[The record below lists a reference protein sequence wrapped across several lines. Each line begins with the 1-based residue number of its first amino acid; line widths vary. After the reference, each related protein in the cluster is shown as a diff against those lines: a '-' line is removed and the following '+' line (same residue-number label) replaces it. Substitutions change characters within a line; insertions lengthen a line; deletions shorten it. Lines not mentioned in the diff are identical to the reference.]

1 MNGTLRRVDVVIVGG
16 GLAGL
21 WLLNVLRGRGYGAL
35 LLEAQR
41 LGGGQSLA
49 SQGIIHGG
57 LKYALGGK
65 YTPAS
70 EALAGMPERWRACLA
85 GKGEVDLRGIQPLSE
100 HGYLFAAGGLGK
112 LTAFFA
118 AKGLRGRIEKLAR
131 RAYPP
136 ALQADAFQGQVY
148 RTNDLTLDP
157 SALVARLAVLGAGH
171 ICRRTLEASAC
182 ALSDEVRIDL
192 TKMAQA
198 GESDGVRIGL
208 TKTAQAGESD
218 AVRVGLTKTA
228 QAGESDEVRVGLTKT
243 AQAGES
249 DEVRVDL
256 TKAAHVGESDA
267 VRVDLTKTAQAGES
281 DGVRIGLPKL
291 AQAGESDG
299 VRIELTKPG
308 HAGEGAA
315 TGGIPAL
322 AANRL
327 ILAAGA
333 GNEALLRGLGIEGI
347 AMQRRP
353 LHQVVVRRDCLPP
366 LFGHCLSGLHS
377 LEPRLTITSHP
388 DGNGAGGS
396 WLWQLGGQLATDGV
410 RRSSAEQRHHAR
422 RELEAHFP
430 WMDWA
435 EANIETY
442 RIDRAEP
449 RQPGGRRPDEAFAA
463 AIGPCILCWPTKL
476 ALIPDLADRVL
487 KLLPPP
493 CGDSPMLNLPAPEI
507 GAPPWKA

>member
-1 MNGTLRRVDVVIVGG
+1 MNGALRRVDALIVGG

-57 LKYALGGK
+57 LKYALGGRH
-65 YTPAS
+65 TPAS

-100 HGYLFAAGGLGK
+100 HSYLFAAGGLGK

-157 SALVARLAVLGAGH
+157 RALVARLAVLGTGH

-182 ALSDEVRIDL
+182 ALSDKVRIGL
-192 TKMAQA
+192 PKPAQA
-198 GESDGVRIGL
+198 GESDG
-208 TKTAQAGESD
+208 
-218 AVRVGLTKTA
+218 
-228 QAGESDEVRVGLTKT
+228 
-243 AQAGES
+243 
-249 DEVRVDL
+249 
-256 TKAAHVGESDA
+256 

-281 DGVRIGLPKL
+281 DGARVDLTKAAQAGESDEMRIGLPKL
-291 AQAGESDG
+291 AQAGESDGG

-308 HAGEGAA
+308 HAGEGAV
-315 TGGIPAL
+315 TGGMPAL

-333 GNEALLRGLGIEGI
+333 GNGALLRGLGIEGI

-366 LFGHCLSGLHS
+366 LFGHCLSGLRS

-410 RRSSAEQRHHAR
+410 RRSSAEQRRHAR

-435 EANIETY
+435 EASIETY

-507 GAPPWKA
+507 GAPPWEA

>member
-1 MNGTLRRVDVVIVGG
+1 MNGALRRVDVVIVGG

-198 GESDGVRIGL
+198 GESDEMRIGL
-208 TKTAQAGESD
+208 TKTTHVGESD
-218 AVRVGLTKTA
+218 AVRVDLTKT
-228 QAGESDEVRVGLTKT
+228 T
-243 AQAGES
+243 
-249 DEVRVDL
+249 
-256 TKAAHVGESDA
+256 HVGESDT

-281 DGVRIGLPKL
+281 DGVCIGLPKP

-299 VRIELTKPG
+299 VRMELTKPG

-347 AMQRRP
+347 AMQSRP

-366 LFGHCLSGLHS
+366 LFGHCLSGLRG
-377 LEPRLTITSHP
+377 LEPRLTITSHL

-410 RRSSAEQRHHAR
+410 RRSSAEQRRHAR

-435 EANIETY
+435 EASIETY

-493 CGDSPMLNLPAPEI
+493 CGDSPTLNLPAPEI

>member
-1 MNGTLRRVDVVIVGG
+1 MPCNGALRRVDAVIVGG

-57 LKYALGGK
+57 LKYALGGRH
-65 YTPAS
+65 TPAS
-70 EALAGMPERWRACLA
+70 KALAGMPERWRACLA
-85 GKGEVDLRGIQPLSE
+85 GRGEVDLRGIQPLSE
-100 HGYLFAAGGLGK
+100 HGYLFAADGLGK

-148 RTNDLTLDP
+148 RANDLTLDP

-171 ICRRTLEASAC
+171 ICRCALEASAC
-182 ALSDEVRIDL
+182 ALSDEAHIDL
-192 TKMAQA
+192 TKPAHAGESDEVRIGLPKPGQA
-198 GESDGVRIGL
+198 GESDGVRI
-208 TKTAQAGESD
+208 
-218 AVRVGLTKTA
+218 
-228 QAGESDEVRVGLTKT
+228 
-243 AQAGES
+243 
-249 DEVRVDL
+249 DL
-256 TKAAHVGESDA
+256 TK
-267 VRVDLTKTAQAGES
+267 L
-281 DGVRIGLPKL
+281 
-291 AQAGESDG
+291 
-299 VRIELTKPG
+299 G
-308 HAGEGAA
+308 HAGEDAA
-315 TGGIPAL
+315 TGGILTL

-353 LHQVVVRRDCLPP
+353 LHQVVVRRERLPP
-366 LFGHCLSGLHS
+366 LFGHCLSGLRG

-410 RRSSAEQRHHAR
+410 RRSSAEQRRHTR

-435 EANIETY
+435 EASIETY

-449 RQPGGRRPDEAFAA
+449 RQPGGQRPDEAFAIP
-463 AIGPCILCWPTKL
+463 IGPCILCWPTKL

-493 CGDSPMLNLPAPEI
+493 CGDSPTLNLPAPEI
-507 GAPPWKA
+507 GAPPWEA

>member
-1 MNGTLRRVDVVIVGG
+1 MNGALPRVDALIVGG

-65 YTPAS
+65 YGPAS

-85 GKGEVDLRGIQPLSE
+85 GTGEVDLRGIQPLSE

-131 RAYPP
+131 RAYPS
-136 ALQADAFQGQVY
+136 ALQNEAFQGQVY
-148 RTNDLTLDP
+148 RTDDLTLDP
-157 SALVARLAVLGAGH
+157 SALVARLAALGAGH
-171 ICRRTLEASAC
+171 ICKRALEASAC
-182 ALSDEVRIDL
+182 ALSDEAHIDL
-192 TKMAQA
+192 
-198 GESDGVRIGL
+198 
-208 TKTAQAGESD
+208 
-218 AVRVGLTKTA
+218 
-228 QAGESDEVRVGLTKT
+228 
-243 AQAGES
+243 
-249 DEVRVDL
+249 
-256 TKAAHVGESDA
+256 
-267 VRVDLTKTAQAGES
+267 
-281 DGVRIGLPKL
+281 PKP
-291 AQAGESDG
+291 A
-299 VRIELTKPG
+299 
-308 HAGEGAA
+308 HAGEDAA

-322 AANRL
+322 AAKRL

-353 LHQVVVRRDCLPP
+353 LHQVVVRRDRLPP
-366 LFGHCLSGLHS
+366 LFGHCLSGLRGP
-377 LEPRLTITSHP
+377 EPRLTISSRP
-388 DGNGAGGS
+388 DGNGAGGN

-410 RRSSAEQRHHAR
+410 RRSSTQQRRHAR
-422 RELEAHFP
+422 RELETHFP

-435 EANIETY
+435 EASIETY

-493 CGDSPMLNLPAPEI
+493 CGDIPPLNLPAPEI
-507 GAPPWKA
+507 GAPPWEA